1 MIRNHSRMASGSC
14 TLLLGI
20 TAALSCEIA
29 RGAPVACI
37 KESDRVRARQ
47 LGITPGVLAP
57 GPLNAITDVEGV
69 LVGHTTVIS
78 GDSVR
83 TGASAILPHGGNLYQ
98 NKLPAAVFVF
108 NGFGKSA
115 GLSQVA
121 ELGEIESPI
130 VLTNTLAVA
139 RGVEAILDWTLA
151 RPGNEKV
158 MSVNAMVGETNDGYL
173 NDIRAR
179 TLTSAQILAA
189 INSARGGAVEEGAVG
204 AGTGTVAFG
213 WKGGIGTSSRR
224 VPGVS
229 GGWTVGVLVQTNFGG
244 VLTIDGRRIGEEL
257 GQFYLKDELAGKS
270 ADGSVMVVVATDA
283 PLSDR
288 NLTRL
293 ARRAVAGVAR
303 TGSSFSNGSGDYVIA
318 FSTAAEGLR
327 TAAKRAGAAQ
337 FTELSN
343 DAISPLFEAVAEA
356 TEEAIYN
363 SLFMATT
370 TRSRNVI
377 MGGDVVIE
385 RLPLAPFLKS
395 RKISCPVKG
404 SGS

>member
-1 MIRNHSRMASGSC
+1 M
-14 TLLLGI
+14 
-20 TAALSCEIA
+20 
-29 RGAPVACI
+29 CI

-47 LGITPGVLAP
+47 LGIAPGVLAT
-57 GPLNAITDVEGV
+57 GPLNAITDVDGV
-69 LVGHTTVIS
+69 LVGHVTLVA

-83 TGASAILPHGGNLYQ
+83 TGATAILPHGGNLYQ
-98 NKLPAAVFVF
+98 NKVPAAVFVF

-130 VLTNTLAVA
+130 VLTNTLSVA
-139 RGVEAILDWTLA
+139 TGVEAIIDWTLA
-151 RPGNEKV
+151 QPGNEKV
-158 MSVNAMVGETNDGYL
+158 LSVNAVVGETNDGYL

-179 TLTSAQILAA
+179 ALSSAQILQA
-189 INSARGGAVEEGAVG
+189 IRSARAGAVEEGAVG

-224 VPGVS
+224 VPAAS

-244 VLTIDGRRIGEEL
+244 VLRIDGRRIGEEL
-257 GQFYLKDELAGKS
+257 GNFYLKDELAGKS
-270 ADGSVMVVVATDA
+270 PDGSIMVVVATDA

-288 NLTRL
+288 NLARL
-293 ARRAVAGVAR
+293 ARRAIAGVAR

-318 FSTAAEGLR
+318 FSTAAAGVR
-327 TAAKRAGAAQ
+327 TAARRTGAAQ

-343 DAISPLFEAVAEA
+343 DSVSPLFQAVAEA
-356 TEEAIYN
+356 TEEAIYD

-370 TRSRNVI
+370 TRSHNVI
-377 MGGDVVIE
+377 LGKDVVVE
-385 RLPLAPFLKS
+385 RLPLAPFLKA
-395 RKISCPVKG
+395 RKLSCR
-404 SGS
+404 